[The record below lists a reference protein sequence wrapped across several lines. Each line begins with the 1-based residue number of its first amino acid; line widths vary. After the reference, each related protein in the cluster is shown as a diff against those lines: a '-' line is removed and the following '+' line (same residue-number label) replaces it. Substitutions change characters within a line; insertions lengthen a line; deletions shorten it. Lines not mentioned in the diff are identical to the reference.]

1 MHCCRN
7 VSTLNCVS
15 LIVDVCL
22 NCVFLQEGLI
32 ELCIVDVCLNCVIQC
47 VSLQEG
53 LNAARTIPKQVTQVS
68 HSVTLRGRRGRRP
81 GTGYMRKIYEKEK
94 GRRPGTGCMRY
105 TRKTYKKGI

>member
-47 VSLQEG
+47 VSFAGRSQRSAD
-53 LNAARTIPKQVTQVS
+53 NPQAS
-68 HSVTLRGRRGRRP
+68 HSGESLSHSQREKGETARDRIYEEDIRER
-81 GTGYMRKIYEKEK
+81 YMRK
-94 GRRPGTGCMRY
+94 RRGDGQ
-105 TRKTYKKGI
+105 GQDV